1 MIGGIMMKPALIRL
15 VKRSNR
21 GDITDDHTDWLT
33 ATVSNPSIAAKN
45 WYRVNSNNSLSYI
58 IQFSGLLENYKKYN
72 IVEFSNHH
80 TFRIFTIDQDRSVMP
95 KLRLEVG

>member
-1 MIGGIMMKPALIRL
+1 MKPALIRL
-15 VKRSNR
+15 VKRNNR
-21 GDITDDHTDWLT
+21 GDITDEYSDWLQ
-33 ATVSNPSIAAKN
+33 ATISNPSISGKN
-45 WYRVNSNNSLSYI
+45 WYRINTNNTLYYI

-80 TFRIFTIDQDRSVMP
+80 TFRIFNMDQEKSVMP

>member
-1 MIGGIMMKPALIRL
+1 MIGGVKVKPALIRL
-15 VKRSNR
+15 VKRNNR
-21 GDITDDHTDWLT
+21 GDITDEYSDWLQ
-33 ATVSNPSIAAKN
+33 ATISNPSIAAKN
-45 WYRVNSNNSLSYI
+45 WYRVNSNNSLAYI

-80 TFRIFTIDQDRSVMP
+80 TFRIFSIDQDRSVMS

>member
-1 MIGGIMMKPALIRL
+1 MKPALIRL
-15 VKRSNR
+15 VKRNNR
-21 GDITDDHTDWLT
+21 GDITDEYSDWLQ
-33 ATVSNPSIAAKN
+33 ATISNPSIAAKN
-45 WYRVNSNNSLSYI
+45 WYRINTNNTLYFV

-80 TFRIFTIDQDRSVMP
+80 TFRIFNMDQEQSVMP